1 MSENRRS
8 YLLLHLTVF
17 IWGWTAILGKLI
29 TRHMSAFKLVWL
41 RLPIALVGII
51 AYLLIRKVSLRITR
65 KQALIYFL
73 VALDLTIHWI
83 TFYLS
88 IEVSNASVTL
98 ACFATGSLFTAMI
111 EPVFMKRKLRAYEFV
126 FGAMVVGAL
135 FLIFN
140 VETKYTLGIIL
151 GIIAALTSSLLAVM
165 NGYLV
170 QKGHDGMKMSF
181 YEIAWAFVA
190 MSVFVLLFK
199 PWNGPWMAMSGEDLF
214 YLVVLSIAATAV
226 PFLLSLHILK
236 TVSPYTVS
244 LTLNLETVYG
254 TILALILLHE
264 DKDLSRWFYVGVSI
278 IFSTVFLN
286 GWMKMRK

>member
-1 MSENRRS
+1 
-8 YLLLHLTVF
+8 
-17 IWGWTAILGKLI
+17 
-29 TRHMSAFKLVWL
+29 MSAFKLVWL
-41 RLPIALVGII
+41 RLPIALAGII
-51 AYLLIRKVSLRITR
+51 AYLLIKRISLRITR
-65 KQALIYFL
+65 RQALIYGL
-73 VALDLTIHWI
+73 VALDLTVHWI

-111 EPVFMKRKLRAYEFV
+111 EPMFMKRKIRAYELV
-126 FGAMVVGAL
+126 LGAMVVASL
-135 FLIFN
+135 FLIFK
-140 VETKYTLGIIL
+140 VETRYTLGIVL
-151 GIIAALTSSLLAVM
+151 GIIAALTSSILAVM

-181 YEIAWAFVA
+181 WEIAWACVMMSIFV
-190 MSVFVLLFK
+190 FFYK
-199 PWNGPWMAMSGEDLF
+199 PWDGPWLAMSGEDLT
-214 YLVVLSIAATAV
+214 YLIILSIAATAV

-254 TILALILLHE
+254 TLLALFLLHE
-264 DKDLSRWFYVGVSI
+264 DKDLTKWFYVGVGI

-286 GWMKMRK
+286 GWIKLRKKESKADEQFAVGENINRDI